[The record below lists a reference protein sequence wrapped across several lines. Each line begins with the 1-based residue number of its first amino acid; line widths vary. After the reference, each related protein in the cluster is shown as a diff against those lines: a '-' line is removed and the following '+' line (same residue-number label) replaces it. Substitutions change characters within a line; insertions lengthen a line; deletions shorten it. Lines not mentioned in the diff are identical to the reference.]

1 MHRGGTQW
9 FASRDT
15 ILGRCK
21 GGDEVAVIRV
31 VGPERVR
38 HTPTMNFDIAVPS
51 LLSRVRRLNVPLQGP
66 LLVALAY
73 LLGAEVAFY
82 IGTLS
87 DQIFALF
94 WAPNV
99 VLFCALMIVPQRD
112 WWLYIAAAFLAH
124 VVAELGVGMAALQL
138 LVAFATNCIVAL
150 LNAHAVRRFVGDP
163 PWFGNFHKVSIYIVI
178 TAGISPAVSALGGAF
193 VPILGGGA
201 LEDYWMFWS
210 HWYLA
215 NALPNLTLGPVFLIW
230 FSDGARWTRWKPSR
244 RHIEPAVLAVALVCV
259 CIVAVAAGRLTTTSF
274 LPAILFLPLPLV
286 LWAAVRFGE
295 KGASGAILVVAVI
308 LTWATLH
315 GRGLFP
321 GEDPEHSVLALQL
334 FLTGLSIPV
343 LMLGALIDELRSAE
357 RTTRGLAASLVRAQD
372 EERRR
377 IARDLHDSTGQHLIA
392 ATLIA
397 GRIEKTLPAAA
408 QPALRHLEDMLQQSI
423 REVRTVSYLLHP
435 PLLDEAGL
443 GLALRHYIEGFLDR
457 SSIAVELDISP
468 SVERL
473 APDTELVLFHVV
485 QEALTNNSRHSKSP
499 TAQIRLMRERATN
512 GDAVVLTIEDAGKGM
527 PGVRGVRQLIGQKN
541 APTRGVGLASMRERL
556 QQIGGRLEIDSVV
569 GRTTVKAVVPICN
582 QQAN

>member
-1 MHRGGTQW
+1 
-9 FASRDT
+9 
-15 ILGRCK
+15 
-21 GGDEVAVIRV
+21 
-31 VGPERVR
+31 
-38 HTPTMNFDIAVPS
+38 MNSDIAVPL
-51 LLSRVRRLNVPLQGP
+51 LLSRVRCLKVPPQGP

-73 LLGAEVAFY
+73 LLGAEAAFY

-94 WAPNV
+94 WPPNV

-124 VVAELGVGMAALQL
+124 VVAELGVGMPAPQL
-138 LVAFATNCIVAL
+138 LVAFATNCMVAL
-150 LNAHAVRRFVGDP
+150 LNAYAVRRFVGDP
-163 PWFGNFHKVSIYIVI
+163 PWFGNFRKASIYIVI
-178 TAGISPAVSALGGAF
+178 TAGIGPAVSALGGAF

-201 LEDYWMFWS
+201 FADYWIFWS

-259 CIVAVAAGRLTTTSF
+259 CIVAASAAGRFTTTSF

-286 LWAAVRFGE
+286 LWASVRFGE

-321 GEDPEHSVLALQL
+321 GEDPERSVLALQL

-372 EERRR
+372 QERRR

-397 GRIEKTLPAAA
+397 SRIEKTLPAAA
-408 QPALRHLEDMLQQSI
+408 QPALRQLEDMLQQSI

-443 GLALRHYIEGFLDR
+443 GLALRHYIEGFLER

-468 SVERL
+468 TVERL
-473 APDTELVLFHVV
+473 APDTELVLFRVV
-485 QEALTNNSRHSKSP
+485 QEALTNISRHSKSP

-527 PGVRGVRQLIGQKN
+527 PGVRGVRQLIGRKSG
-541 APTRGVGLASMRERL
+541 PMRGVGLASMRERL
-556 QQIGGRLEIDSVV
+556 HQIGGRLEIDSVV
-569 GRTTVKAVVPICN
+569 GRTTVKAVVPIRN
-582 QQAN
+582 PHRP

>member
-259 CIVAVAAGRLTTTSF
+259 CIVTAAAAGRLTTTSF
-274 LPAILFLPLPLV
+274 LPAILFFPLPLV
-286 LWAAVRFGE
+286 LWSAVRFGE

-397 GRIEKTLPAAA
+397 GRIGKTLPAAA
-408 QPALRHLEDMLQQSI
+408 QPALRQLEDMLQQSI

-443 GLALRHYIEGFLDR
+443 ALALRHYI
-457 SSIAVELDISP
+457 
-468 SVERL
+468 
-473 APDTELVLFHVV
+473 
-485 QEALTNNSRHSKSP
+485 
-499 TAQIRLMRERATN
+499 
-512 GDAVVLTIEDAGKGM
+512 
-527 PGVRGVRQLIGQKN
+527 
-541 APTRGVGLASMRERL
+541 
-556 QQIGGRLEIDSVV
+556 
-569 GRTTVKAVVPICN
+569 
-582 QQAN
+582 

>member
-1 MHRGGTQW
+1 
-9 FASRDT
+9 
-15 ILGRCK
+15 
-21 GGDEVAVIRV
+21 
-31 VGPERVR
+31 
-38 HTPTMNFDIAVPS
+38 MNSDIAAPL
-51 LLSRVRRLNVPLQGP
+51 LLSRVRHLKMPLQGP

-73 LLGAEVAFY
+73 LLGAEAAFY

-94 WAPNV
+94 WPPNV

-112 WWLYIAAAFLAH
+112 WWLYIAAAFPAH
-124 VVAELGVGMAALQL
+124 VVAELGVGMPAPQL
-138 LVAFATNCIVAL
+138 LVAFATNCMVAL
-150 LNAHAVRRFVGDP
+150 LNAYAARRFVGDP
-163 PWFGNFHKVSIYIVI
+163 PWFGNFRKASIYIVI
-178 TAGISPAVSALGGAF
+178 TAGIGPAVSALGGAF

-201 LEDYWMFWS
+201 FADYWIFWS

-230 FSDGARWTRWKPSR
+230 FSGGARWTRWKLSR

-259 CIVAVAAGRLTTTSF
+259 CILAAAAAGRLTTNSF
-274 LPAILFLPLPLV
+274 LPAILFLPLPFV
-286 LWAAVRFGE
+286 LWSAVRFGE

-308 LTWATLH
+308 LTWATLR

-321 GEDPEHSVLALQL
+321 EEDPGRSVLALQL

-372 EERRR
+372 QERRR

-397 GRIEKTLPAAA
+397 SRIEKTLPAAA
-408 QPALRHLEDMLQQSI
+408 QPALRQLENMLQQSI

-443 GLALRHYIEGFLDR
+443 GLALRHYIEGFLER
-457 SSIAVELDISP
+457 SSIAVEFDISP
-468 SVERL
+468 TVERL
-473 APDTELVLFHVV
+473 APDTELVLFRVV
-485 QEALTNNSRHSKSP
+485 QEALTNISRHSESP

-527 PGVRGVRQLIGQKN
+527 PGVRGVRQLIGRKN
-541 APTRGVGLASMRERL
+541 GPTRGVGLASMRERL
-556 QQIGGRLEIDSVV
+556 HQIGGRLEIDSVV
-569 GRTTVKAVVPICN
+569 GRTTIKAVVPIRD
-582 QQAN
+582 QHRP

>member
-1 MHRGGTQW
+1 
-9 FASRDT
+9 
-15 ILGRCK
+15 
-21 GGDEVAVIRV
+21 
-31 VGPERVR
+31 
-38 HTPTMNFDIAVPS
+38 MNFDIAVPS

-73 LLGAEVAFY
+73 LLGAEAAFY

-94 WAPNV
+94 WPPNV
-99 VLFCALMIVPQRD
+99 VLFCALMTVPQRD
-112 WWLYIAAAFLAH
+112 WWLYIVAAFLAH
-124 VVAELGVGMAALQL
+124 VVAERGVGMPAPQL
-138 LVAFATNCIVAL
+138 LVAFATNCMVAL
-150 LNAHAVRRFVGDP
+150 LNAYAVRRFVGDP
-163 PWFGNFHKVSIYIVI
+163 PWFGNFRKASIYIVI
-178 TAGISPAVSALGGAF
+178 AAGIAPAVSALGGAF

-201 LEDYWMFWS
+201 FADYWIFWS

-244 RHIEPAVLAVALVCV
+244 RHIEPAVLAGALVCV
-259 CIVAVAAGRLTTTSF
+259 CIVAVAAAGRLTTTSF

-295 KGASGAILVVAVI
+295 RGASGAILVVAVI
-308 LTWATLH
+308 LIWATLH

-397 GRIEKTLPAAA
+397 GRIGKTLPAAA
-408 QPALRHLEDMLQQSI
+408 QPALRQLEDMLQQSI

-443 GLALRHYIEGFLDR
+443 ALALRHYIEGFQER

-468 SVERL
+468 TVERL
-473 APDTELVLFHVV
+473 APDTELVLFRVV
-485 QEALTNNSRHSKSP
+485 QEAMTNISRHSGSS
-499 TAQIRLMRERATN
+499 TAQIHLMRERATN
-512 GDAVVLTIEDAGKGM
+512 GDALVLTIKDAGKGM
-527 PGVRGVRQLIGQKN
+527 PGVRGARQLVGQKD
-541 APTRGVGLASMRERL
+541 AFTRGVGLASMRERL
-556 QQIGGRLEIDSVV
+556 EQIGGRLEIDSVV
-569 GRTTVKAVVPICN
+569 GRTTVRAVVPIRD

>member
-1 MHRGGTQW
+1 
-9 FASRDT
+9 
-15 ILGRCK
+15 
-21 GGDEVAVIRV
+21 
-31 VGPERVR
+31 
-38 HTPTMNFDIAVPS
+38 MNSDIAVPL
-51 LLSRVRRLNVPLQGP
+51 LLSRARRLKVPLQGP

-73 LLGAEVAFY
+73 LLGAEAAFY

-94 WAPNV
+94 WPPNV

-112 WWLYIAAAFLAH
+112 WWLYIVAAFPAH
-124 VVAELGVGMAALQL
+124 VVAELGVGMPAPQL
-138 LVAFATNCIVAL
+138 LVAFATNCMVAL
-150 LNAHAVRRFVGDP
+150 LNAYAVRRFVGDA
-163 PWFGNFHKVSIYIVI
+163 PWFGNFRKASIYIVI
-178 TAGISPAVSALGGAF
+178 TAGIAPAVSALGGAF

-201 LEDYWMFWS
+201 FADYWTYWS

-215 NALPNLTLGPVFLIW
+215 NALPNLALGPVFLIW

-259 CIVAVAAGRLTTTSF
+259 CIVAVAVGRLTTTSF
-274 LPAILFLPLPLV
+274 LPGILFLPLPLV

-295 KGASGAILVVAVI
+295 RGASGAILIVAVI

-321 GEDPEHSVLALQL
+321 GEDPEHSVLALHL

-343 LMLGALIDELRSAE
+343 LMLGAVIDELRSAE

-372 EERRR
+372 QERRR

-397 GRIEKTLPAAA
+397 SRIEKTLPAAA
-408 QPALRHLEDMLQQSI
+408 QPALRQLEDMLQQSI

-443 GLALRHYIEGFLDR
+443 ALALRHYIEGFQER

-473 APDTELVLFHVV
+473 AADTELVLFRVV
-485 QEALTNNSRHSKSP
+485 QEAMTNISRHSRSP
-499 TAQIRLMRERATN
+499 TAQIRLMRERAAN
-512 GDAVVLTIEDAGKGM
+512 GDAVVLTIEDAGKGL
-527 PGVRGVRQLIGQKN
+527 PGIRGVRQLVGQKD

-556 QQIGGRLEIDSVV
+556 QQIGGRLEIDSGV
-569 GRTTVKAVVPICN
+569 GRTTVKAVVPIRD
-582 QQAN
+582 QHRGGYTFQ